1 VVADASGYASAMEET
16 AIPIFEL
23 GMVFLAAAVFG
34 FVSRRL
40 GLPAVIGYLM
50 VGLVAFELLPEGSK
64 PDDEF
69 VRLLADVGVVL
80 LLFEVGI
87 ELDVGRL
94 RREHRSLL
102 LASPLQI
109 VSSTLLAGA
118 ALTLLGQPVEVALVL
133 GLCVAMSSSVVV
145 VNITRSVTRRT
156 NKATE
161 LSLLGWSLLQDL
173 TGVIVGAIVLAV
185 WTADERD
192 PLEAMIGL
200 VLFFLMAVVAARIF
214 PAVLAR
220 LRDYHDLFLLVSI
233 ASGLIGAGVGA
244 VIFGIPLALAAFVAG
259 LVIADSP
266 MAGEARRRL
275 LPFRDVF
282 AVLFFV
288 SVGSLL
294 QPQALFGG
302 LQWVFIFVGLM
313 LAFKS
318 AVIYVYSKVGGL
330 ERPSQIATG
339 LSQLGEFS
347 FVLVSLVFVAGDVS
361 PELYAGLLAT
371 ITLTIGAS
379 AVAVRLPL
387 TGWIRGSEEHQEA
400 GTSTVASVS

>member
-1 VVADASGYASAMEET
+1 VGADASGYASAMEET

-94 RREHRSLL
+94 RREHRSLIA
-102 LASPLQI
+102 ASPLQI
-109 VSSTLLAGA
+109 VTTTIVAGL
-118 ALTLLGQPVEVALVL
+118 ALTLIGPRLEVALVL

-145 VNITRSVTRRT
+145 VNITRSVKRRT

-173 TGVIVGAIVLAV
+173 TGVILGAFLLAV
-185 WTADERD
+185 WNAEERD
-192 PLEAMIGL
+192 PLEALIGL
-200 VLFFLMAVVAARIF
+200 GLFFLIAIVAARVF
-214 PAVLAR
+214 PAVLGR
-220 LRDYHDLFLLVSI
+220 LRDEHDLFLLVSI
-233 ASGLIGAGVGA
+233 AAGLVGAGIGAV
-244 VIFGIPLALAAFVAG
+244 VFGIPLALAAFVAG

-266 MAGEARRRL
+266 MANEARRRL

-294 QPQALFGG
+294 DLDSLFGG
-302 LQWVFIFVGLM
+302 LQWVVVFVALM
-313 LAFKS
+313 LVTKS
-318 AVIYVYSKVGGL
+318 GVIYLYSRIGRL

-347 FVLVSLVFVAGDVS
+347 FVLVSLVYVAGDVS
-361 PELYAGLLAT
+361 PQLYAGLLAA

-379 AVAVRLPL
+379 AVAVRLPIES
-387 TGWIRGSEEHQEA
+387 WVRGSDEHHESGSSLA
-400 GTSTVASVS
+400 GVS

>member
-1 VVADASGYASAMEET
+1 MEAT
-16 AIPIFEL
+16 ALPILEL
-23 GMVFLAAAVFG
+23 GAVFLAAAVFG
-34 FVSRRL
+34 FVARRV

-50 VGLVAFELLPEGSK
+50 VGLVAFQLLPDDAK
-64 PDDEF
+64 PDEEQ

-102 LASPLQI
+102 AASPLQI
-109 VSSTLLAGA
+109 LTTTIIAGVV
-118 ALTLLGQPVEVALVL
+118 LTVLGQPLEVALVL

-145 VNITRSVTRRT
+145 VNITRSITRRT

-161 LSLLGWSLLQDL
+161 MSLLGWSLLQDL
-173 TGVIVGAIVLAV
+173 TGVILGAFLLAV
-185 WTADERD
+185 WNAEERD
-192 PLEAMIGL
+192 PLEALVGL
-200 VLFFLMAVVAARIF
+200 ALFSIMAVLAARLF
-214 PAVLAR
+214 PSVLAR
-220 LRDYHDLFLLVSI
+220 LRGYPDLFLLVSI
-233 ASGLIGAGVGA
+233 ASGLIGAGIGA
-244 VIFGIPLALAAFVAG
+244 VVFGIPLALAAFVAG

-294 QPQALFGG
+294 DPNALFGG
-302 LQWVFIFVGLM
+302 LQWLAIFVLLMVITKTGVVYLLAGL
-313 LAFKS
+313 
-318 AVIYVYSKVGGL
+318 GGL

-347 FVLVSLVFVAGDVS
+347 FVLVSVVYAAGDVS
-361 PELYAGLLAT
+361 PELYAGLLAA

-387 TGWIRGSEEHQEA
+387 DGWVRGSEEAHEPA
-400 GTSTVASVS
+400 AAAT

>member
-1 VVADASGYASAMEET
+1 MEAT
-16 AIPIFEL
+16 AVPILEL
-23 GMVFLAAAVFG
+23 GAVFLAAAVFG
-34 FVSRRL
+34 FFARRF

-50 VGLVAFELLPEGSK
+50 VGLVAFQLLPEASK
-64 PDDEF
+64 PDEEQ

-102 LASPLQI
+102 AASPLQI
-109 VSSTLLAGA
+109 LTTTIVAGVVLAI
-118 ALTLLGQPVEVALVL
+118 LGQPLEVALVL

-145 VNITRSVTRRT
+145 VNITRSISRRT

-161 LSLLGWSLLQDL
+161 MSLLGWSLLQDL
-173 TGVIVGAIVLAV
+173 TGVILGAFLLAV
-185 WTADERD
+185 WNAEERD
-192 PLEAMIGL
+192 PVQALVGL
-200 VLFFLMAVVAARIF
+200 GLFSLIAIVAARLF
-214 PAVLAR
+214 PAVLGR
-220 LRDYHDLFLLVSI
+220 LREFPDLFLLVSI
-233 ASGLIGAGVGA
+233 ASGLIGAGIGA
-244 VIFGIPLALAAFVAG
+244 VVFGIPLALAAFVAG

-266 MAGEARRRL
+266 MANEARRRL

-294 QPQALFGG
+294 DPEALLGG
-302 LQWVFIFVGLM
+302 LRWVFVFVALM
-313 LAFKS
+313 LVAKS
-318 AVIYVYSKVGGL
+318 GVIYLFANLGGL

-347 FVLVSLVFVAGDVS
+347 FVLVSVLFAAGDVS

-371 ITLTIGAS
+371 ITVTIGAS
-379 AVAVRLPL
+379 AIAVRMPIG
-387 TGWIRGSEEHQEA
+387 GWVRGSEEAHEHA
-400 GTSTVASVS
+400 ATA

>member
-1 VVADASGYASAMEET
+1 MEET
-16 AIPIFEL
+16 AIPILEL
-23 GMVFLAAAVFG
+23 GLVFLAAAVFG
-34 FVSRRL
+34 FISRRI

-50 VGLVAFELLPEGSK
+50 VGLVAFQLLPEGSK
-64 PDDEF
+64 PDDEQ

-87 ELDVGRL
+87 ELDMGRL

-102 LASPLQI
+102 AASPLQI
-109 VSSTLLAGA
+109 LVTTVIAGVV
-118 ALTLLGQPVEVALVL
+118 LTLFGQPLEVAMVL

-145 VNITRSVTRRT
+145 VNITRSITRRT
-156 NKATE
+156 NKVTE
-161 LSLLGWSLLQDL
+161 MSLLGWSLLQDL
-173 TGVIVGAIVLAV
+173 TGVILGAFLLAV
-185 WTADERD
+185 WGAGERD
-192 PLEAMIGL
+192 PLEALIGL
-200 VLFFLMAVVAARIF
+200 GLFSLVAVIAARIF
-214 PAVLAR
+214 PALLGR
-220 LRDYHDLFLLVSI
+220 LRHYPDLFLLVSI
-233 ASGLIGAGVGA
+233 AAGLVGAGIGSV
-244 VIFGIPLALAAFVAG
+244 VFGIPLALAAFVAG

-294 QPQALFGG
+294 DPEALIGGVGWMALF
-302 LQWVFIFVGLM
+302 VTLM
-313 LAFKS
+313 VVAKTG
-318 AVIYVYSKVGGL
+318 VIYLFASIGGL

-347 FVLVSLVFVAGDVS
+347 FVLVTVLFAAGDVT

-379 AVAVRLPL
+379 AIAVRLPVK
-387 TGWIRGSEEHQEA
+387 GWVRGSEEHHDHPSSAA
-400 GTSTVASVS
+400 GVA

>member
-1 VVADASGYASAMEET
+1 MEET
-16 AIPIFEL
+16 AIPILEL
-23 GMVFLAAAVFG
+23 GIVFLAAAILGFG
-34 FVSRRL
+34 ARKL
-40 GLPAVIGYLM
+40 GLPAVVGYLM
-50 VGLVAFELLPEGSK
+50 VGLVGFQLLPEGSR
-64 PDDEF
+64 PDEEF

-109 VSSTLLAGA
+109 VTSTLLAGA
-118 ALTLLGQPVEVALVL
+118 ALTLFGQPLEVALVL

-156 NKATE
+156 NKVTE
-161 LSLLGWSLLQDL
+161 MSLLGWSLLQDL
-173 TGVIVGAIVLAV
+173 SGVIVGAIVLAF
-185 WTADERD
+185 WNAEERD
-192 PLEAMIGL
+192 PLEALVGL
-200 VLFFLMAVVAARIF
+200 VLFFLMAIVAARLF
-214 PAVLAR
+214 PAVLSR
-220 LRDYHDLFLLVSI
+220 LRHYHDLFLLVSI
-233 ASGLIGAGVGA
+233 AAGLIGAGVGS
-244 VIFGIPLALAAFVAG
+244 VVFGIPLALAAFVAG

-294 QPQALFGG
+294 SPEALFNGFE
-302 LQWVFIFVGLM
+302 WVFIFVGLM
-313 LAFKS
+313 LVFKTGI
-318 AVIYVYSKVGGL
+318 VYVYSKLGGM

-339 LSQLGEFS
+339 LAQMGEFS
-347 FVLVSLVFVAGDVS
+347 FVLVSLLFVAGDVS

-379 AVAVRLPL
+379 AVAVRLPVE
-387 TGWIRGSEEHQEA
+387 GWIRGSEEHHETPSESVA
-400 GTSTVASVS
+400 GAS

>member
-1 VVADASGYASAMEET
+1 MEET
-16 AIPIFEL
+16 ALPILEL
-23 GMVFLAAAVFG
+23 GAVFLSAAVFG
-34 FVSRRL
+34 FVARRL
-40 GLPAVIGYLM
+40 GLPAVVGYLM
-50 VGLVAFELLPEGSK
+50 VGLVAFQLLPDSSK
-64 PDDEF
+64 PDEEQ

-87 ELDVGRL
+87 ELDIGRL

-102 LASPLQI
+102 AASPLQI
-109 VSSTLLAGA
+109 LTTTVIAGVV
-118 ALTLLGQPVEVALVL
+118 LTFMGQPLEVALVL

-145 VNITRSVTRRT
+145 VNITRSITRRT
-156 NKATE
+156 NKVTE
-161 LSLLGWSLLQDL
+161 LTLLGWSLLQDL
-173 TGVIVGAIVLAV
+173 TGVILGAFLLAV
-185 WTADERD
+185 WNSEEQD
-192 PLEAMIGL
+192 PVQALVGL
-200 VLFFLMAVVAARIF
+200 GLFVLLAVIAARIF
-214 PAVLAR
+214 PAVLGR
-220 LRDYHDLFLLVSI
+220 LRHYPDLFLLVSI
-233 ASGLIGAGVGA
+233 AAGLIGAGIGSV
-244 VIFGIPLALAAFVAG
+244 VFGIPLALAAFVAG

-294 QPQALFGG
+294 NPEALFGG
-302 LQWVFIFVGLM
+302 LRWLITFAVLM
-313 LAFKS
+313 VVAKTG
-318 AVIYVYSKVGGL
+318 VIYLFARIGAL

-347 FVLVSLVFVAGDVS
+347 FVLVSLLFVAGDVT

-379 AVAVRLPL
+379 AVAVRLPVA
-387 TGWIRGSEEHQEA
+387 GWVRGSEEHQDH
-400 GTSTVASVS
+400 ASSPTGVT

>member
-1 VVADASGYASAMEET
+1 MEET
-16 AIPIFEL
+16 ALPILEL
-23 GMVFLAAAVFG
+23 GAVFLSAAVFG
-34 FVSRRL
+34 FVARRL
-40 GLPAVIGYLM
+40 GLPAVVGYLM
-50 VGLVAFELLPEGSK
+50 VGLVAFQLLPDSSK
-64 PDDEF
+64 PDEEQ

-87 ELDVGRL
+87 ELDIGRL

-102 LASPLQI
+102 AASPLQI
-109 VSSTLLAGA
+109 LTTTVIAGVV
-118 ALTLLGQPVEVALVL
+118 LTFMGQPLEVALVL

-145 VNITRSVTRRT
+145 VNITRSITRRT
-156 NKATE
+156 NKVTE
-161 LSLLGWSLLQDL
+161 LTLLGWSLLQDL
-173 TGVIVGAIVLAV
+173 TGVILGAFLLAV
-185 WTADERD
+185 WNSEEQD
-192 PLEAMIGL
+192 PVQALVGL
-200 VLFFLMAVVAARIF
+200 GLFVLLAVIAARIF
-214 PAVLAR
+214 PAVLGR
-220 LRDYHDLFLLVSI
+220 LRHYPDLFLLVSI
-233 ASGLIGAGVGA
+233 AAGLIGAGIGSV
-244 VIFGIPLALAAFVAG
+244 VFGIPLALAAFVAG

-294 QPQALFGG
+294 NPEALFGG
-302 LQWVFIFVGLM
+302 LRWLITFAVLM
-313 LAFKS
+313 VVAKTG
-318 AVIYVYSKVGGL
+318 VIYLFARIGAL

-347 FVLVSLVFVAGDVS
+347 FVLVSLLFVAGDVT

-379 AVAVRLPL
+379 AVAVRLPVA
-387 TGWIRGSEEHQEA
+387 GWVRGSEEHHDH
-400 GTSTVASVS
+400 ASSPTGVT

>member
-1 VVADASGYASAMEET
+1 MEAT
-16 AIPIFEL
+16 AVPILEL
-23 GMVFLAAAVFG
+23 GAVFLAAAVFG
-34 FVSRRL
+34 FIARRF

-50 VGLVAFELLPEGSK
+50 VGLVAFQLLPEDSK
-64 PDDEF
+64 PDEEQ

-102 LASPLQI
+102 AASPLQI
-109 VSSTLLAGA
+109 LTTTIVAGVV
-118 ALTLLGQPVEVALVL
+118 LTFLGQPLEVALVL

-145 VNITRSVTRRT
+145 VNITRSVSRRT

-161 LSLLGWSLLQDL
+161 MSLLGWSLLQDL
-173 TGVIVGAIVLAV
+173 TGVILGAFLLAV
-185 WTADERD
+185 WNAEERD
-192 PLEAMIGL
+192 PLEALIGL
-200 VLFFLMAVVAARIF
+200 GLFSLIAIVAARLF
-214 PAVLAR
+214 PAVLGR
-220 LRDYHDLFLLVSI
+220 LRNFPDLFLLVSI
-233 ASGLIGAGVGA
+233 ASGLIGAGIGA
-244 VIFGIPLALAAFVAG
+244 VVFGIPLALAAFVAG

-266 MAGEARRRL
+266 MANEARRRL

-294 QPQALFGG
+294 DPEALLGG
-302 LQWVFIFVGLM
+302 LRWVFVFVVLM
-313 LAFKS
+313 VIAKS
-318 AVIYVYSKVGGL
+318 GVIYLFANLGGL

-347 FVLVSLVFVAGDVS
+347 FVLVSVLFAAGDVS

-379 AVAVRLPL
+379 AIAVRMPVG
-387 TGWIRGSEEHQEA
+387 GWVRGSEEAHEHA
-400 GTSTVASVS
+400 ASA

>member
-1 VVADASGYASAMEET
+1 MEET
-16 AIPIFEL
+16 AIPILEL
-23 GMVFLAAAVFG
+23 GIVFLAAAVLG
-34 FVSRRL
+34 FVARRL

-50 VGLVAFELLPEGSK
+50 VGLVGFQLLPADMT
-64 PDDEF
+64 PDEEF

-109 VSSTLLAGA
+109 LTTTLLAGV
-118 ALTLLGQPVEVALVL
+118 ALTVFGQPFEVALVL

-161 LSLLGWSLLQDL
+161 MSLLGWSLLQDL
-173 TGVIVGAIVLAV
+173 TGVIVGAIVLAL
-185 WTADERD
+185 WNAEERD
-192 PLEAMIGL
+192 PIEAMVGL
-200 VLFFLMAVVAARIF
+200 GLFFLMAIVAARIF

-220 LRDYHDLFLLVSI
+220 LRNYHDLFLLVSI

-244 VIFGIPLALAAFVAG
+244 VVFGIPLALAAFVAG

-275 LPFRDVF
+275 LPFRDVV

-294 QPQALFGG
+294 HPDSLFGG
-302 LQWVFIFVGLM
+302 VRWVFIFIGLM
-313 LAFKS
+313 LVFKT
-318 AVIYVYSKVGGL
+318 AVIYLYSKLGGL

-361 PELYAGLLAT
+361 PGLYAGLLAT

-379 AVAVRLPL
+379 AVAVRLPVES
-387 TGWIRGSEEHQEA
+387 WVRGSEEHQEA
-400 GTSTVASVS
+400 PSSSVAGAS